1 MSAAVPADRASSED
15 ADVLVVGAGMAGLS
29 AAIAARETDA
39 SVIVIE
45 KAPEAERGGNTRF
58 SNGAIRAVYHGV
70 EDIDALVG
78 GLSAAERQR
87 AEFGSY
93 SREQYYDDLAR
104 VTQYRS
110 HPDMADMLIEN
121 SRDTLFW
128 LQQQGLRF
136 VPLYEWQFKLPD
148 GRVRF
153 SGGSALEVNGAGEG
167 ASEALFR
174 TAERLGTRL
183 LYSTKALSL
192 IDEGGRIGGV
202 IARRG
207 EEDIVIR
214 ARRVILACGGFE
226 ANTEWRTR
234 YLGPTWDLAKV
245 RGSRFNT
252 GDGLRMALACGA
264 APFGNWSGCHSASW
278 DLNAPDMNELA
289 YGAVFKRDDYLEGI
303 VVNADGERFF
313 DEGADIRALTYA
325 RLGRAILAQPG
336 QVAWQIFDKYGAER
350 LHGEYRVKQSARF
363 KADTLEALVAQ
374 FDGMKH
380 DACLAT
386 IKAFNAAVRTDIP
399 YDPGKKDGRCTQ
411 GLAIPK
417 SNWALAIAAP
427 PFEAYAV
434 TCGITFT
441 FGGLRVDNECC
452 VLDEGGDRIKGLH
465 AAGEMV
471 GGLFYFNYPGGSG
484 LMSAAVFGRIAGRSA
499 AQAALANA

>member
-1 MSAAVPADRASSED
+1 MPIFPASAEE

-29 AAIAARETDA
+29 AAIAAREAGA

-70 EDIDALVG
+70 EDIDHLVG
-78 GLSAAERQR
+78 GLSAAERER

-104 VTQYRS
+104 VTHYRS

-128 LQQQGLRF
+128 LHRQGLRF

-174 TAERLGTRL
+174 TAERHGARV
-183 LYSTKALSL
+183 LYDTKALSL
-192 IDEGGRIGGV
+192 IDEGGRIGGI
-202 IARRG
+202 IARRNG
-207 EEDIVIR
+207 EDIAIR

-234 YLGPTWDLAKV
+234 YLGPAWDLAKV

-278 DLNAPDMNELA
+278 DLNAPDVNELQ

-325 RLGRAILAQPG
+325 KLGRAILAQPG
-336 QVAWQIFDKYGAER
+336 QIAWQIFDKQGAGR

-363 KADTLEALVAQ
+363 KADTLEALIAQ
-374 FDGMKH
+374 FDGIKR

-386 IKAFNAAVRTDIP
+386 VKAFNAAVRTDIP

-417 SNWALAIAAP
+417 SNWALAIAEP

-441 FGGLRVDNECC
+441 FGGLRVDDACC
-452 VLDEGGDRIKGLH
+452 VLDEGGRRINGLH